1 MYLPRDVIITWYQL
15 WIQVYSH
22 KIHNFDFLSSRWYGT
37 FPPAILAPLNVVALI
52 AAVVSVV
59 PIVSVFA
66 LVCVA
71 LCLQFCVTTPT
82 DSFLTNLVLFHS
94 L

>member
-1 MYLPRDVIITWYQL
+1 MVW
-15 WIQVYSH
+15 H
-22 KIHNFDFLSSRWYGT
+22 
-37 FPPAILAPLNVVALI
+37 FPPAILAPLIVDALIIVALI

-59 PIVSVFA
+59 AIISVFA

-71 LCLQFCVTTPT
+71 HLCLQFCVAKST
-82 DSFLTNLVLFHS
+82 DSFLTNPTLFRS